1 MVPPSSPSRS
11 AGRKGALALAF
22 WIVLAACSEEAPDFF
37 GDAGTQ
43 PASGGSS
50 GGTNGTAAVGESGKG
65 GLPDG
70 GDAGRTFAGDAGA
83 AEPSSGGSGG
93 TSPSESGGA
102 NAGGSAA
109 TTAGGVAGASSG
121 GSGGASSGG
130 VASSGTGGAGG
141 TNSGGSGAMANACS
155 PVPVARLCVMGLPL
169 GSGDQISVGDRLQV
183 GVTPQGCFS
192 SSCTEAVIANCSVTG
207 HGPTFEVSAEFC
219 YATTD
224 DPPCTKDCSAGKA
237 ARCMSE
243 TPLAEGEHTV
253 TLGELSVTFTVPGII
268 LPNVACASAEP

>member
-1 MVPPSSPSRS
+1 
-11 AGRKGALALAF
+11 
-22 WIVLAACSEEAPDFF
+22 
-37 GDAGTQ
+37 
-43 PASGGSS
+43 
-50 GGTNGTAAVGESGKG
+50 
-65 GLPDG
+65 
-70 GDAGRTFAGDAGA
+70 
-83 AEPSSGGSGG
+83 
-93 TSPSESGGA
+93 
-102 NAGGSAA
+102 
-109 TTAGGVAGASSG
+109 
-121 GSGGASSGG
+121 
-130 VASSGTGGAGG
+130 
-141 TNSGGSGAMANACS
+141 MANACS
-155 PVPVARLCVMGLPL
+155 PVPIARLCVMGLPL

-253 TLGELSVTFTVPGII
+253 TLGDLSVTFTVPGII